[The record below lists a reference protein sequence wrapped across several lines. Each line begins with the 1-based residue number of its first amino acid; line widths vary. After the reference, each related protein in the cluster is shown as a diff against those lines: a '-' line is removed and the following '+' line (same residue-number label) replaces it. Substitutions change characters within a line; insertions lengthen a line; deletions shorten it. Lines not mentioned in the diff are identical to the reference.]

1 MPSAS
6 RTPWDGAPPTDITPA
21 QALVAAAHRAAYD
34 DRHARLEGEGD
45 FFNRYERRRC
55 PRCGSGSIRRH
66 GSDARGVR
74 RWLCRSC
81 GRTFTPATGTI
92 FEGHRIPASD
102 WCEFVIQ
109 LLSYDS
115 LAEVTR
121 SNRRSPTTAPYWLA
135 KLFLVLEGVQDGTVL
150 SGRVQIDE
158 TFYPVPASEVERGAS
173 GRAKPGFS
181 RNKICIAAATDGLGR
196 AAVAPCGRGKPS
208 GRRALAAYGPHI
220 EPGSTLVHDMENAHN
235 MLVRELGLTSEAHD
249 SRTLRGLPDGDNP
262 LRDVNRLHFLLKAF
276 LDSHKGFDRSRLQG
290 WLDLFSVTVNPP
302 EGAMAKAA
310 MVLDRAMWCPKTLR
324 YREYYDRSSC

>member
-6 RTPWDGAPPTDITPA
+6 STPWDGVPTSDITPA
-21 QALVAAAHRAAYD
+21 QALVAAAHRAAYS
-34 DRHARLEGEGD
+34 DRHPPLEDEGG
-45 FFNRYERRRC
+45 FFNRYERERC

-66 GSDARGVR
+66 GHDSRGVR

-92 FEGHRIPASD
+92 FEGHRIPVSE

-115 LAEVTR
+115 VAEATR
-121 SNRRSPTTAPYWLA
+121 AGRRSPTTPPYWLA
-135 KLFLVLEGVQDGTVL
+135 KLFLVLDGVQDGTVL

-158 TFYPVPASEVERGAS
+158 TFYPVPAAELERTAAG
-173 GRAKPGFS
+173 GVKPGFS
-181 RNKICIAAATDGLGR
+181 RNKLCIAAAADGRGR
-196 AAVAPCGRGKPS
+196 SVAVPCGRGKPS
-208 GRRALAAYGPHI
+208 GGRALAAYGPHI

-235 MLVRELGLTSEAHD
+235 MLVRELGLASEAYN
-249 SRTLRGLPDGDNP
+249 SKEIRGLPDRENP
-262 LRDVNRLHFLLKAF
+262 LRDVNRLHFLLKRF
-276 LDSHKGFDRSRLQG
+276 LDAHRGFDRARIAG
-290 WLDLFSVTVNPP
+290 WLDLFSVSVNPP
-302 EGAMAKAA
+302 KGAMAKAA

-324 YREYYDRSSC
+324 YREHYGGSPS